1 LPVKLEIGAVLA
13 ERYRI
18 EAVLGSGAMGTV
30 YRARHLKVGRA
41 FAIKVLHHQ
50 LLRDPKILRRFD
62 REAEIAGTLDHPN
75 VVSVVDAGETTRG
88 ERYLAMELAD
98 GEALASLIAATGPL
112 PGPRVLRIAQ
122 QLCDGLAHAH
132 ELGLVHR
139 DFKPDNVIV
148 QRDATGREVPR
159 IVDFGIAT
167 LGERSES
174 EADRLT
180 TAGVVLGTPHYMAPE
195 HARGVAIDHRAD
207 LFALGIIC
215 FEMLTG
221 CMPFDGDGPEV
232 ARANLAIE
240 TPRMGTRVPDL
251 EVDPLLEA
259 FTRKLMM
266 KSPNRRPQ
274 TAREARRL
282 LDLIAT
288 DRLAAAKELGVDA
301 ELEAVVARAT
311 QPMVPE
317 IPPEVPIPVQAEG
330 SHQIL
335 SVVYV
340 PMQPEQVVTTEKQ
353 VVRPRARWPFALVA
367 LALLSTAALTCV
379 LVRSDVE
386 PAKPPVVT
394 LAASEEPI
402 AIEVVTPAREEVP
415 TQAITTQL
423 PVRPVAPQ
431 TIPPTTNV
439 VPADDPSAQE
449 IAALYTVV
457 GRALRKLE
465 NGDPVVQDLWIRYRR
480 IRLNEVIAT
489 PEGRRATKATL
500 DELHAK
506 LDSM

>member
-1 LPVKLEIGAVLA
+1 
-13 ERYRI
+13 
-18 EAVLGSGAMGTV
+18 
-30 YRARHLKVGRA
+30 
-41 FAIKVLHHQ
+41 
-50 LLRDPKILRRFD
+50 
-62 REAEIAGTLDHPN
+62 
-75 VVSVVDAGETTRG
+75 
-88 ERYLAMELAD
+88 
-98 GEALASLIAATGPL
+98 
-112 PGPRVLRIAQ
+112 
-122 QLCDGLAHAH
+122 
-132 ELGLVHR
+132 
-139 DFKPDNVIV
+139 
-148 QRDATGREVPR
+148 
-159 IVDFGIAT
+159 
-167 LGERSES
+167 
-174 EADRLT
+174 
-180 TAGVVLGTPHYMAPE
+180 
-195 HARGVAIDHRAD
+195 
-207 LFALGIIC
+207 
-215 FEMLTG
+215 
-221 CMPFDGDGPEV
+221 
-232 ARANLAIE
+232 
-240 TPRMGTRVPDL
+240 
-251 EVDPLLEA
+251 
-259 FTRKLMM
+259 M

-317 IPPEVPIPVQAEG
+317 IPIPVQAEG

-353 VVRPRARWPFALVA
+353 VVRPRARWPFAMVA

-386 PAKPPVVT
+386 PVKPPVVT

-431 TIPPTTNV
+431 MIPPTTNV

-506 LDSM
+506 LEAM

>member
-1 LPVKLEIGAVLA
+1 
-13 ERYRI
+13 
-18 EAVLGSGAMGTV
+18 
-30 YRARHLKVGRA
+30 
-41 FAIKVLHHQ
+41 
-50 LLRDPKILRRFD
+50 
-62 REAEIAGTLDHPN
+62 
-75 VVSVVDAGETTRG
+75 
-88 ERYLAMELAD
+88 
-98 GEALASLIAATGPL
+98 
-112 PGPRVLRIAQ
+112 
-122 QLCDGLAHAH
+122 
-132 ELGLVHR
+132 
-139 DFKPDNVIV
+139 
-148 QRDATGREVPR
+148 
-159 IVDFGIAT
+159 
-167 LGERSES
+167 
-174 EADRLT
+174 
-180 TAGVVLGTPHYMAPE
+180 
-195 HARGVAIDHRAD
+195 
-207 LFALGIIC
+207 
-215 FEMLTG
+215 
-221 CMPFDGDGPEV
+221 
-232 ARANLAIE
+232 
-240 TPRMGTRVPDL
+240 
-251 EVDPLLEA
+251 
-259 FTRKLMM
+259 
-266 KSPNRRPQ
+266 
-274 TAREARRL
+274 L